1 MRFGAALYFSAVF
14 FAAVSVSENACAFGG
29 RLSPRDFNKMYYL
42 ASQGK
47 IGILREAVN
56 RGLNIDATNPNGD
69 TGLCIAIKR
78 KNYVAYNSFRMSGAN
93 PRHACTY
100 EINKE
105 YREFLESSRAA
116 RTEKIVG
123 NEESLYYNEEERSWW
138 PWLLGGAAVGGA
150 ILAFSGGG
158 GGGSAP
164 AGDDTIVP
172 TNPGYG
178 LASLVTNT
186 EKKVNSGGMEN
197 NVARRFENPDAA
209 ANAGKI
215 QLLPN
220 VLDNVDYLMSYVTV
234 SNGAYFNNLAGG
246 SLCDALGAG
255 AMAPLSLCLSL
266 LVFVLF
272 ALRGRAYTDAAL

>member
-1 MRFGAALYFSAVF
+1 M
-14 FAAVSVSENACAFGG
+14 
-29 RLSPRDFNKMYYL
+29 
-42 ASQGK
+42 
-47 IGILREAVN
+47 
-56 RGLNIDATNPNGD
+56 
-69 TGLCIAIKR
+69 
-78 KNYVAYNSFRMSGAN
+78 
-93 PRHACTY
+93 
-100 EINKE
+100 
-105 YREFLESSRAA
+105 ESSRAA

-209 ANAGKI
+209 ANAGK
-215 QLLPN
+215 
-220 VLDNVDYLMSYVTV
+220 
-234 SNGAYFNNLAGG
+234 SNYCRMCWTMLII
-246 SLCDALGAG
+246 
-255 AMAPLSLCLSL
+255 
-266 LVFVLF
+266 
-272 ALRGRAYTDAAL
+272 